1 MKDNVISIL
10 MFLEGQMCARLWA
23 RFIMGMISFHPHI
36 IHERGPILILI
47 LQMRKMGTERVSDL
61 SKVTQQ
67 VGGKARI

>member
-10 MFLEGQMCARLWA
+10 MFLEGQMCARLWT
-23 RFIMGMISFHPHI
+23 RFVMGMISFHPPI

-67 VGGKARI
+67 VGGKAGI